1 MSKKSRQARRDR
13 RLKKWRGY
21 LMGAAFGGPIGVG
34 GKAVK
39 DLKKKDDDK
48 KAATKAGLRDD
59 VPDDKYLGGSRGEEQ
74 TLYKEARAGKQ
85 AATAR
90 EEEAYKAAQEDK
102 AYTKRLADGSTS
114 DYSAYQFRR
123 AEADKRNQDSIS
135 GIGSAARTA
144 RGLLGEAGTQAT
156 RDYDWG
162 ATVANNT
169 RNSALNTNQL
179 TGTAENVLQQRTAQ
193 IAATPSI
200 GSLTDTSL
208 LQNAQNA
215 QQQLGANA
223 GMLNRQAMGLAAGQ
237 GEGSALAMQ
246 AALAGAGQGA
256 SDALVQN
263 QLQQNDL
270 AAQLRFAAAQQ
281 QRQQDLAE
289 ADYASQLRMST
300 AGAERQAQLG
310 FAGANADQLAQAAQ
324 QRAATGLQVAG
335 QQAELTYN
343 PAVQQ
348 QQAQAQAAQQA
359 LAAQQLANQRNLG
372 LVGQTTTVGQS
383 NEQASLENKGQ
394 GESYQ
399 SGLLT
404 AKYGAAQDREG
415 DRPTWK
421 KIVMPL
427 GILGN

>member
-1 MSKKSRQARRDR
+1 MRGDR
-13 RLKKWRGY
+13 RKRRREKRREKRKAD
-21 LMGAAFGGPIGVG
+21 AAA
-34 GKAVK
+34 K
-39 DLKKKDDDK
+39 
-48 KAATKAGLRDD
+48 RE
-59 VPDDKYLGGSRGEEQ
+59 DKYLGGDRNEERS
-74 TLYKEARAGKQ
+74 LYKEARTGKQ
-85 AATAR
+85 ASTKR
-90 EEEAYKAAQEDK
+90 EEDAFKETQADK
-102 AYTKRLADGSTS
+102 EMVGRLSKSSLADYTNTKYATS
-114 DYSAYQFRR
+114 DAN
-123 AEADKRNQDSIS
+123 KRNQDAI
-135 GIGSAARTA
+135 GDIGSAATGA
-144 RGLLGEAGTQAT
+144 RGLLGTAGSAAGSEYTVGARQAI
-156 RDYDWG
+156 D
-162 ATVANNT
+162 T

-193 IAATPSI
+193 IAGTPSI
-200 GSLTDTSL
+200 GSLTDTAL
-208 LQNAQNA
+208 LQSAQNA

-281 QRQQDLAE
+281 QRQQDLTE

-372 LVGQTTTVGQS
+372 LVGQTTAAGQS
-383 NEQASLENKGQ
+383 NEQAALENKGQ
-394 GESYQ
+394 EESYQ

-404 AKYGAAQDREG
+404 AKYGAQQERAGE
-415 DRPTWK
+415 RPTWK
-421 KIVMPL
+421 KVVFPL
-427 GILGN
+427 GILGGN